1 MHPEK
6 HYKCSLERGT
16 ARGKIQIFFKK
27 IFFLLFLN
35 TL

>member
-16 ARGKIQIFFKK
+16 ARGKIQIFFLK
-27 IFFLLFLN
+27 IYFFYFF
-35 TL
+35 